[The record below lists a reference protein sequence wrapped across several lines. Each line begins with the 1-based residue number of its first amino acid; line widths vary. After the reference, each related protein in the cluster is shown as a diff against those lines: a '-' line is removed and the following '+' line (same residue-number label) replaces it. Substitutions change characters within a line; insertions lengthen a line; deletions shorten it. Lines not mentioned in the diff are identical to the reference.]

1 MLLVLVAPLGLLP
14 AAHGPGPVE
23 PAAPLGRR
31 QVAPLFLLAALP
43 SCARPARAADD
54 LTKLRWV
61 SGRSDPIRKTSKD
74 SNDGTKKDSKYLSCL
89 NDCVP
94 RCQGPPGAETKERGE
109 CFAECQDECC
119 FTYQQCTYTITIR

>member
-54 LTKLRWV
+54 LPRAPEPQRPAVGDAAAAAGEQDGPQPPEPGRQASRAEMEAAMGTVQAAVKATAKAV
-61 SGRSDPIRKTSKD
+61 FPGSSGT
-74 SNDGTKKDSKYLSCL
+74 L
-89 NDCVP
+89 
-94 RCQGPPGAETKERGE
+94 RCQICSA
-109 CFAECQDECC
+109 
-119 FTYQQCTYTITIR
+119 